1 MNRTWTHGLLACA
14 FAFAFACA
22 TMAATGACAEETSPD
37 TPLALARLDSVAI
50 AVPGHVTGLAWL
62 GADTLAVL
70 VIGEEP
76 ATGGQAPAQ
85 LVLQSRAGRVLRSE
99 DVTGVLD
106 RTLAWDGREL
116 WSCGDVDG
124 GGSQLYRLDPALLTV
139 RASYPTPGH
148 RPGGLCSDGRFLW
161 LCDRDAGRL
170 ARFDPALNEFTR
182 VSSTPGFSP
191 CGLAWDGR
199 NLWLTDVGTGRL
211 YRLSG
216 SRRAWSGTVE
226 ARDFLSRGKPVQL
239 VHDGHDLWLLAE
251 GTVWLVRV
259 RIS

>member
-1 MNRTWTHGLLACA
+1 MSRSWKYGMLVLVCA
-14 FAFAFACA
+14 AVV
-22 TMAATGACAEETSPD
+22 TTGARAEDPLPS
-37 TPLALARLDSVAI
+37 TPLAMARVDSVHI
-50 AVPGHVTGLAWL
+50 AVAGRVTGLAWL

-70 VIGEEP
+70 VVGEEP
-76 ATGGQAPAQ
+76 LEGGRAQAQ
-85 LVLQSRAGRVLRSE
+85 LVLQSRSGRVWRRE

-116 WSCGDVDG
+116 WSCGDVEG
-124 GGSQLYRLDPALLTV
+124 GNSQLYRLDPALLTV
-139 RASYPTPGH
+139 RGSYPTPGH
-148 RPGGLCSDGRFLW
+148 RPAGMCSDGRFLW
-161 LCDRDAGRL
+161 LADRDAGRL

-226 ARDFLSRGKPVQL
+226 ASDFLSRGRPVL
-239 VHDGHDLWLLAE
+239 LAHDGRDLWILAE
-251 GTVWLVRV
+251 GAGWLVRV